1 LRWALPA
8 LEIVC
13 LAVTGLSLGP
23 ALFPK
28 ESPRLE
34 VSGVRQVRHPDFQRI
49 DAALKARA
57 PGWGMLL
64 RSHVAE
70 AIAEESE
77 RAGFDP
83 LLVLAIISVE
93 SEFQEAAVS
102 IVGAKG
108 LMQVRPTTLF
118 SVAEREGLRLSASEI
133 EADPSLNVR
142 LGVRY
147 LKSMRDQF
155 RGNLDLALMAYNAG
169 PTRVFLSIKE
179 RSLEPFLG
187 YVSAVRGRYTMLKVA
202 SGEPDDWA
210 LASREPWAE
219 SATR

>member
-1 LRWALPA
+1 MRWALPA

-49 DAALKARA
+49 DA
-57 PGWGMLL
+57 
-64 RSHVAE
+64 
-70 AIAEESE
+70 
-77 RAGFDP
+77 
-83 LLVLAIISVE
+83 LAIISVE

-179 RSLEPFLG
+179 TFEGFARKLNVDVTALKLPTAQRHAEVGVFPSDALVSKPRRVEAAEALIGLG
-187 YVSAVRGRYTMLKVA
+187 
-202 SGEPDDWA
+202 
-210 LASREPWAE
+210 
-219 SATR
+219 

>member
-1 LRWALPA
+1 M
-8 LEIVC
+8 
-13 LAVTGLSLGP
+13 VTGLSLRP
-23 ALFPK
+23 VLFPK

-34 VSGVRQVRHPDFQRI
+34 VTGVRQVRHPDFQRI
-49 DAALKARA
+49 DAVLKARA

-93 SEFQEAAVS
+93 SDFQEYAVS
-102 IVGAKG
+102 MVGAKG

-118 SVAEREGLRLSASEI
+118 FVAEREGLKLSASEI
-133 EADPSLNVR
+133 EGDPSLNVR

-155 RGNLDLALMAYNAG
+155 RGNLDVALMAYNAG

-179 RSLEPFLG
+179 RNLEPFQG

-219 SATR
+219 SSSR